1 MAIFPTSVS
10 TDTDLYIAVNNR
22 SSVLTDNPLTAGAT
36 TVNVSSTTGFPT
48 SGIITTDLEAI
59 FYTGKTATSFTGCTR
74 GFDGTTAVSHLIGAT
89 VAHDIPAAHHN
100 VLKDE
105 IKAVEQNISDRFGL
119 GSTNVTIANGNL
131 FVYSGKYVVVGS
143 GSPFAALTVN
153 TYRDAGGL
161 TGPVAIDV
169 NGNFGTATA
178 HPVIVETQ
186 HELAPGNAV
195 AAYDSQVQII
205 GTNNTSHMVSFQSR
219 ANHAS
224 TGTLDIL
231 YGFVSQEA
239 IQTGTVTDRYSYY
252 VADASGAGTLVNNY
266 GLYVENLVKGT
277 ILRYAIFTAGTTPS
291 YLGGSIGIGISPG
304 VAKLSVK
311 SLGTNTTVLR
321 AVSAADSQELF
332 NVRENASGHGELYLF
347 DSAEVTKVGILSS
360 GISYFLG
367 GETGFGTTTPLSNFK
382 GIDVSSGGI
391 TLVLGADNG
400 ASTRTTA
407 TNKNARVVA
416 PHYTNSEEQTS
427 IYSIGNT
434 STGNVVMIGGGEA
447 SFNAATVVEFYSAA
461 NNTTL
466 SGTLGMSLLGTSAVQ
481 IFKTSNQLILGTSN
495 TVTLSA
501 TAPAASRTWTLPD
514 LSTNPTFAALE
525 AAQTFT
531 GLKSFSDD
539 IKLSSTKKLFFD
551 GGGDTYIIESAAN
564 ILDHVVGGTTILRA
578 TSSDV
583 YTDDYTDYSST
594 STVVGFSAFTTK
606 LIYYKKVGKLVT
618 LWWQIE
624 GTSNSTALTFTLPY
638 TAANTLS
645 IITCGFTTD
654 NGTTTTTGGYAL
666 ILKNTSTAILRKDM
680 AGTTWSNVGTKEAI
694 GQFTYQTT

>member
-10 TDTDLYIAVNNR
+10 TDTDLYVAVNNK
-22 SSVLTDNPLTAGAT
+22 STVLTDNPLTGVAT

-48 SGIITTDLEAI
+48 SGIITIDLEAI

-74 GFDGTTAVSHLIGAT
+74 GFDGTTAVAHLLNAT
-89 VAHDIPAAHHN
+89 VYHDIPAAHHN

-169 NGNFGTATA
+169 NGNFGGETA
-178 HPVIVETQ
+178 HPIIVETQ
-186 HELAPGNAV
+186 HELDPGNAA
-195 AAYDSQVQII
+195 AAYDSQIQII
-205 GTNNTSHMVSFQSR
+205 GTNNTSHIVSFQSR

-239 IQTGTVTDRYSYY
+239 VQSGTVTDRFSYW
-252 VADASGAGTLVNNY
+252 VADASGPGTLVNNY
-266 GLYVENLVKGT
+266 GLYVESLAKGT
-277 ILRYAIFTAGTTPS
+277 TLNYAIFTAGATPS
-291 YLGGSIGIGISPG
+291 YLGGSIGIGIAPG

-311 SLGTNTTVLR
+311 SLGTNTTVIR
-321 AVSAADSQELF
+321 AVSLSDSQELF
-332 NVRENASGHGELYLF
+332 NARENASGHGEVYIF
-347 DSAEVTKVGILSS
+347 DSAEVTKIGLLSS
-360 GISYFLG
+360 GVSYFIG
-367 GETGFGTTTPLSNFK
+367 GEVGFGTTIPLSNFK
-382 GIDVSSGGI
+382 GIDVASGGI

-400 ASTRTTA
+400 ASTRTNA
-407 TNKNARVVA
+407 TTKTARVGA
-416 PHYTNSEEQTS
+416 PHYTNSEEQS
-427 IYSIGNT
+427 LIFSIGNT
-434 STGNVVMIGGGEA
+434 STGNVLMIGGGEA
-447 SFNAATVVEFYSAA
+447 SFNAATVVEFYTAA
-461 NNTTL
+461 NTTTL
-466 SGTLGMSLLGTSAVQ
+466 NGTLAMSVLGTSAVQ
-481 IFKTSNQLILGTSN
+481 IFKTSNQLILGATN

-525 AAQTFT
+525 GTQTFT

-539 IKLSSTKKLFFD
+539 VKISTTKKLFLD
-551 GGGDTYIIESAAN
+551 GGSDTYIIESSAN
-564 ILDHVVGGTTILRA
+564 VLDHVVGGTTILRA

-583 YTDDYTDYSST
+583 YTEDYTDYSGT

-606 LIYYKKVGKLVT
+606 LIYYKKLGKTVHVWYQL
-618 LWWQIE
+618 E
-624 GTSNSTALTFTLPY
+624 GTSNSTALTFTLPF
-638 TAANTLS
+638 TSANTHS
-645 IITCGFTTD
+645 VIVCGFTTD
-654 NGTTTTTGGYAL
+654 NGTTTTTGGYTL
-666 ILKNTSTAILRKDM
+666 VLKNTSTAILRQNM
-680 AGTTWSNVGTKEAI
+680 AGATWSNVGTKEAI
-694 GQFTYQTT
+694 GEFVYQTV